1 MAVKCLTRAVSTD
14 RFMEETGALTKEVT
28 VMSDSRPDGIT
39 LVAEIEAFRE
49 KIKTS
54 RNLAKEADEFCAM
67 LLKRFNGEDAPDPVE
82 RAEVLRIVDL
92 ILERP
97 DARLRGDLET
107 LRDLANTADRP
118 LSGDTLLT
126 LRQ

>member
-1 MAVKCLTRAVSTD
+1 
-14 RFMEETGALTKEVT
+14 
-28 VMSDSRPDGIT
+28 MSDAPPDGLSLT
-39 LVAEIEAFRE
+39 AEIEAFRE
-49 KIKTS
+49 EIYTS

-67 LLKRFNGEDAPDPVE
+67 LLKKVGDKDAPDLVE
-82 RAEVLRIVDL
+82 REEVLRVVDL

-107 LRDLANTADRP
+107 LRELANTSDRP
-118 LSGDTLLT
+118 FTGDSLLT